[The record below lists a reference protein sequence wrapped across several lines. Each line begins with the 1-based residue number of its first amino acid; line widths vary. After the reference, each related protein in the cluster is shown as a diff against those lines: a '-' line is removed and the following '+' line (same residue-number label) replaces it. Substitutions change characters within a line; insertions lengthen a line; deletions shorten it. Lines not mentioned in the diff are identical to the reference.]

1 MAIDRIQN
9 YAGNPLLKAAYIP
22 IEYDKDTLEEYL
34 KCSNDPVYFAKNY
47 MKIIHV
53 DHGLMPF
60 DLYGYQEELVQTMH
74 DNRFVI
80 CKMPR
85 QTGKS
90 TTIVA
95 YLLHYALFNA
105 QSNIA
110 ILANKGSTSREILQ
124 RLKTAYENLPKWLQQ
139 GVVVWNRGNI
149 ELENGSKV
157 ISASTSS
164 SAVRG
169 SSFNII
175 FMDEFAHI
183 DPPRL
188 AEEFF
193 NSVYPTISSGNTTK
207 VFIVSTP
214 KGLNMFYKM
223 WVDADEGRSDY
234 VPLEVHWSQ
243 TPGRDQA
250 WKEETIRNTS
260 ELQFSQEYECDFIGS
275 QNTLIS
281 PSKLKTLPYKPPII
295 KKDSLDVYV
304 EPDPTHSYVCIVDV
318 ARGRGQDYS
327 AFSIIDV
334 SQFPYQQVAKYR
346 DPNISPMLLPTVIDN
361 VCKYYNHAYILVEI
375 NDIGGQVADILHY
388 ELEYPNIFQTSV
400 MGRSGRT
407 LGGGFGKT
415 SQLGIR
421 TTKEVKRKGCS
432 SCKDLIEGDKLIIWD
447 LDTIS
452 EMTTYIAKGSS
463 YEADEGYH
471 DDLMTTL
478 ILFGWLVNQQYFT
491 EVTDLDLREKM
502 FKDQLDE
509 AESQLIPFG
518 YINDGRNSYDP
529 EVVDMGG
536 EKWIVDTKYSTDY
549 LH

>member
-1 MAIDRIQN
+1 MNSVN
-9 YAGNPLLKAAYIP
+9 YLGNPLLKKSNVKINFTEHEVSEYVKCEEDP
-22 IEYDKDTLEEYL
+22 I
-34 KCSNDPVYFAKNY
+34 YFIRNY
-47 MKIIHV
+47 MKIVAV
-53 DHGLMPF
+53 DEGLVDF
-60 DLYGYQEELVQTMH
+60 NLWDFQEEMVNKFV

-95 YLLHYALFNA
+95 YLLHFALFNP

-124 RLKTAYENLPKWLQQ
+124 RLKTAYEHLPKWLQQ

-183 DPPRL
+183 DPPKL
-188 AEEFF
+188 AEDFF
-193 NSVYPTISSGNTTK
+193 TSVYPTISSGNTTK

-223 WVDADEGRSDY
+223 WIDAEEKRSNY
-234 VPLEVHWSQ
+234 IPIEVHWSQ
-243 TPGRDQA
+243 TPGRDSK
-250 WKEETIRNTS
+250 WKEETIKNTS
-260 ELQFSQEYECDFIGS
+260 ELQFAQEYECDFIGS
-275 QNTLIS
+275 QNTLIA
-281 PSKLKTLPYKPPII
+281 PSKLRTMPYKPPIS
-295 KKDSLDVYV
+295 KRDSLDVYV
-304 EPDPTHSYVCIVDV
+304 EPDPKHSYVCIVDV

-334 SQFPYQQVAKYR
+334 SQFPYEQVAKYR
-346 DPNISPMLLPTVIDN
+346 DPNISPMLLPNVVDN
-361 VCKYYNHAYILVEI
+361 VSRHYNSAYVLVEI

-388 ELEYPNIFQTSV
+388 DLEYPNIFQTSV
-400 MGRSGRT
+400 MGRSGQT

-432 SCKDLIEGDKLIIWD
+432 SCKDLIEGDKLLVWD
-447 LDTIS
+447 LDTIT

-478 ILFGWLVNQQYFT
+478 ILFGWLVNQKYFT

-502 FKDQLDE
+502 FKEQLEE
-509 AESQLIPFG
+509 AEAQLIPFG
-518 YINDGRNSYDP
+518 YINDGRDSYEP
-529 EVVDMGG
+529 ETVEMGG
-536 EKWIVDTKYSTDY
+536 EKWVIDKKYSTDY

>member
-1 MAIDRIQN
+1 MAQDT
-9 YAGNPLLKAAYIP
+9 YAGNPLLKGAYQP
-22 IEYDKDTLEEYL
+22 LEYDKETIEDYIR
-34 KCSNDPVYFAKNY
+34 CSKDPVYFAKNY

-60 DLYGYQEELVQTMH
+60 DLYDYQEEMVETMH
-74 DNRFVI
+74 NNRFVI

-95 YLLHYALFNA
+95 YLLHFALFNP

-124 RLKTAYENLPKWLQQ
+124 RLKTAYEHLPKWLQQ

-183 DPPRL
+183 DPPKL
-188 AEEFF
+188 AEDFF
-193 NSVYPTISSGNTTK
+193 TSVYPTISSGKTTK

-223 WVDADEGRSDY
+223 WIDAEEKRSNY
-234 VPLEVHWSQ
+234 IPIEVHWSQ
-243 TPGRDQA
+243 TPGRDDA
-250 WKEETIRNTS
+250 WKKETIKNTS
-260 ELQFSQEYECDFIGS
+260 ELQFAQEYECDFIGS
-275 QNTLIS
+275 QNTLIA
-281 PSKLKTLPYKPPII
+281 PSKLRTMPYKPPII
-295 KKDSLDVYV
+295 KKDCLDVYV
-304 EPDPTHSYVCIVDV
+304 EPDPKHSYVCIVDV

-334 SQFPYQQVAKYR
+334 TQFPYEQVAKYR
-346 DPNISPMLLPTVIDN
+346 DPNISPMLLPNVVDN
-361 VCKYYNHAYILVEI
+361 VGKYYNHAYVLVEI

-388 ELEYPNIFQTSV
+388 DLEYSNIFQTSV
-400 MGRSGRT
+400 MGRSGQT
-407 LGGGFGKT
+407 LGGGFGKS

-432 SCKDLIEGDKLIIWD
+432 SVKDLIEGDKLLIWD
-447 LDTIS
+447 LDTIT
-452 EMTTYIAKGSS
+452 EMTTFIAKGSS

-471 DDLMTTL
+471 DDLMMTL
-478 ILFGWLVNQQYFT
+478 ILFGWLVNQKYFT
-491 EVTDLDLREKM
+491 EITDMDLREKM
-502 FKDQLDE
+502 FKEQLDE

-518 YINDGRNSYDP
+518 FINDGRNSYEP
-529 EVVDMGG
+529 ETVDMGG
-536 EKWIVDTKYSTDY
+536 EKWVVDTKYSTDY

>member
-1 MAIDRIQN
+1 MARDT
-9 YAGNPLLKAAYIP
+9 YAGNPLLKGAYQP
-22 IEYDKDTLEEYL
+22 VEYDKETIEEYIR
-34 KCSNDPVYFAKNY
+34 CENDPIHFAKQY
-47 MKIIHV
+47 MKIVHV

-60 DLYGYQEELVQTMH
+60 DLYDYQEEMVQTMH

-95 YLLHYALFNA
+95 YLLHFALFNP

-124 RLKTAYENLPKWLQQ
+124 RLKTAYEHLPKWLQQ

-183 DPPRL
+183 DPPKL
-188 AEEFF
+188 AEDFF
-193 NSVYPTISSGNTTK
+193 TSVYPTISSGSTTK

-223 WVDADEGRSDY
+223 WVDAEEKRSNY
-234 VPLEVHWSQ
+234 VPIDVHWSQ
-243 TPGRDQA
+243 TPGRDQQ
-250 WKEETIRNTS
+250 WKEETIKNTS
-260 ELQFSQEYECDFIGS
+260 EMQFAQEYECDFIGS

-281 PSKLKTLPYKPPII
+281 PSKLRTLPYKPPISQ
-295 KKDSLDVYV
+295 KDSLDVYV
-304 EPDPTHSYVCIVDV
+304 EPDPKHSYVCIVDV
-318 ARGRGQDYS
+318 SRGRGQDYS

-334 SQFPYQQVAKYR
+334 SQFPYEQVAKYR
-346 DPNISPMLLPTVIDN
+346 DENISPILLPNIVDN
-361 VCKYYNHAYILVEI
+361 VSRYYNTAYVLVEI
-375 NDIGGQVADILHY
+375 NDIGGQVADILHHD
-388 ELEYPNIFQTSV
+388 LEYPNIFQTSI
-400 MGRSGRT
+400 MGRSGQT
-407 LGGGFGKT
+407 LGGGFGKS

-432 SCKDLIEGDKLIIWD
+432 SVKDLIEGDKLLIWD
-447 LDTIS
+447 LDTIT

-471 DDLMTTL
+471 DDLMATL
-478 ILFGWLVNQQYFT
+478 ILFGWLVNQKYFT
-491 EVTDLDLREKM
+491 EITDLDLREKM
-502 FKDQLDE
+502 FKEQLDE

-518 YINDGRNSYDP
+518 YINDGRNSYEP
-529 EVVDMGG
+529 ETVDMGG
-536 EKWIVDTKYSTDY
+536 EKWIVDKKYSTDY
-549 LH
+549 IH

>member
-1 MAIDRIQN
+1 MARDT
-9 YAGNPLLKAAYIP
+9 YAGNPLLKGAYQP
-22 IEYDKDTLEEYL
+22 VEYDKETIEEYIR
-34 KCSNDPVYFAKNY
+34 CENDPIHFAKQY
-47 MKIIHV
+47 MKIVHV

-60 DLYGYQEELVQTMH
+60 DLYDYQEEMVQTMH

-95 YLLHYALFNA
+95 YLLHFALFNP

-124 RLKTAYENLPKWLQQ
+124 RLKTAYEHLPKWLQQ

-183 DPPRL
+183 DPPKL
-188 AEEFF
+188 AEDFF
-193 NSVYPTISSGNTTK
+193 TSVYPTISSGSTTK

-223 WVDADEGRSDY
+223 WVDAEEKRSNY
-234 VPLEVHWSQ
+234 VPIDVHWSQ
-243 TPGRDQA
+243 TPGRDQK
-250 WKEETIRNTS
+250 WREETIKNTS
-260 ELQFSQEYECDFIGS
+260 EMQFAQEYECDFIGS

-281 PSKLKTLPYKPPII
+281 PSKLRTLPYKPPISQ
-295 KKDSLDVYV
+295 KDSLDVYV
-304 EPDPTHSYVCIVDV
+304 EPDPKHSYVCVVDV

-334 SQFPYQQVAKYR
+334 SQFPYEQVAKYR
-346 DPNISPMLLPTVIDN
+346 DENISPILLPNVVDN
-361 VCKYYNHAYILVEI
+361 VSRYYNTAYVLVEI
-375 NDIGGQVADILHY
+375 NDIGGQVADILHHD
-388 ELEYPNIFQTSV
+388 LEYPNIFQTSV
-400 MGRSGRT
+400 MGRSGQT
-407 LGGGFGKT
+407 LGGGFGKG

-432 SCKDLIEGDKLIIWD
+432 SVKDLIEGDKLLIWD
-447 LDTIS
+447 LDTIT
-452 EMTTYIAKGSS
+452 EMTTYVAKGSS

-471 DDLMTTL
+471 DDLMATL
-478 ILFGWLVNQQYFT
+478 ILFGWLVNQKYFT
-491 EVTDLDLREKM
+491 EITDLDLREKM
-502 FKDQLDE
+502 FKEQIDE

-518 YINDGRNSYDP
+518 FINDGRNSYEP
-529 EVVDMGG
+529 ETVDMGG
-536 EKWIVDTKYSTDY
+536 EKWIVDKKYSTDY
-549 LH
+549 IH

>member
-1 MAIDRIQN
+1 MATKT
-9 YAGNPLLKAAYIP
+9 YAGNPLLKGAYTP
-22 IEYDKDTLEEYL
+22 VEYDKETLEEYIR
-34 KCSNDPVYFAKNY
+34 CSKDPIYFAKRY
-47 MKIIHV
+47 MQIVHV

-60 DLYGYQEELVQTMH
+60 DLYDYQEEMVDTFH
-74 DNRFVI
+74 NNRFVI

-90 TTIVA
+90 TTICA
-95 YLLHYALFNA
+95 YLLHYALFNEQA
-105 QSNIA
+105 NIA

-124 RLKTAYENLPKWLQQ
+124 RLKTAYEHLPKWLQQ

-183 DPPRL
+183 DPPSL

-193 NSVYPTISSGNTTK
+193 TSVYPTISSGNTTK

-223 WVDADEGRSDY
+223 RVDAEEKRREY
-234 VPLEVHWSQ
+234 IPIEVHWSQ
-243 TPGRDQA
+243 TPGRDEK
-250 WKEETIRNTS
+250 WKKETIRNTS

-281 PSKLKTLPYKPPII
+281 AAKLRTMPYKPPIS
-295 KKDSLDVYV
+295 KRDSLDVYV
-304 EPDPTHSYVCIVDV
+304 EPDPKHSYVTVVDV
-318 ARGRGQDYS
+318 ARGRGQDFS
-327 AFSIIDV
+327 AFSVFDV
-334 SQFPYQQVAKYR
+334 SQFPYEQVAKYR
-346 DPNISPMLLPTVIDN
+346 DANISPMTFPN
-361 VCKYYNHAYILVEI
+361 VVENVSRYYNTAYVLVEI
-375 NDIGGQVADILHY
+375 NDIGGQVADVLHHD
-388 ELEYPNIFQTSV
+388 LEYPNIFQTSV
-400 MGRSGRT
+400 LGRSGQT
-407 LGGGFGKT
+407 LGGGFGKG

-421 TTKEVKRKGCS
+421 TTKEIKRKGCS
-432 SCKDLIEGDKLIIWD
+432 NCKDLIEGDKLLIWD
-447 LDTIS
+447 LDTIT
-452 EMTTYIAKGSS
+452 EMTSYVAKGSS
-463 YEADEGYH
+463 YEAEEGYH

-478 ILFGWLVNQQYFT
+478 ILFGWLVNQKYFT
-491 EVTDLDLREKM
+491 EITDLDLREKM
-502 FKDQLDE
+502 FKEQLEE
-509 AESQLIPFG
+509 AEAQLIPFG
-518 YINDGRNSYDP
+518 FINDGRNSYEP
-529 EVVDMGG
+529 ETVEMGG
-536 EKWIVDTKYSTDY
+536 EKWVVDEKYSNEY

>member
-1 MAIDRIQN
+1 MARDT
-9 YAGNPLLKAAYIP
+9 YAGNPLLKGAYQP
-22 IEYDKDTLEEYL
+22 VEYDKETIEEYIR
-34 KCSNDPVYFAKNY
+34 CENDPVHFAKQY
-47 MKIIHV
+47 MKIVHV

-60 DLYGYQEELVQTMH
+60 DLYDYQEEMVQTMH

-95 YLLHYALFNA
+95 YLLHFALFNP

-124 RLKTAYENLPKWLQQ
+124 RLKTAYEHLPKWLQQ

-183 DPPRL
+183 DPPKL
-188 AEEFF
+188 AEDFF
-193 NSVYPTISSGNTTK
+193 TSVYPTISSGSTTK

-223 WVDADEGRSDY
+223 WVDAEEKRSNY
-234 VPLEVHWSQ
+234 VPIEVHWSQ
-243 TPGRDQA
+243 TPGRDQT
-250 WKEETIRNTS
+250 WKEETIKNTS
-260 ELQFSQEYECDFIGS
+260 EMQFAQEYECDFIGS

-281 PSKLKTLPYKPPII
+281 PSKLRTLPYKPPISQ
-295 KKDSLDVYV
+295 KDSLDVYV
-304 EPDPTHSYVCIVDV
+304 EPDPKHSYVCVVDV

-334 SQFPYQQVAKYR
+334 SQFPYEQVAKYR
-346 DPNISPMLLPTVIDN
+346 DENISPILLPNVVDN
-361 VCKYYNHAYILVEI
+361 VSRYYNTAYVLVEI
-375 NDIGGQVADILHY
+375 NDIGGQVADILHHD
-388 ELEYPNIFQTSV
+388 LEYPNIFQTSV
-400 MGRSGRT
+400 MGRSGQT
-407 LGGGFGKT
+407 LGGGFGKS

-432 SCKDLIEGDKLIIWD
+432 SVKDLIEGDKLLIWD
-447 LDTIS
+447 LDTIT
-452 EMTTYIAKGSS
+452 EMTTYVAKGSS

-471 DDLMTTL
+471 DDLMATL
-478 ILFGWLVNQQYFT
+478 ILFGWLVNQKYFT
-491 EVTDLDLREKM
+491 EITDLDLREKM
-502 FKDQLDE
+502 FKEQIDE

-518 YINDGRNSYDP
+518 FINDGRNSYEP
-529 EVVDMGG
+529 ETVDMGG
-536 EKWIVDTKYSTDY
+536 EKWIVDKKYSTDY
-549 LH
+549 IH

>member
-375 NDIGGQVADILHY
+375 NDIGGQGADILHY

-400 MGRSGRT
+400 MGRSGQT

>member
-1 MAIDRIQN
+1 MARDT
-9 YAGNPLLKAAYIP
+9 YAGNPLLKGAYQP
-22 IEYDKDTLEEYL
+22 LEYDKETIEEFL
-34 KCSNDPVYFAKNY
+34 RCEKDPVHFAKQY
-47 MKIIHV
+47 MQIIHV

-60 DLYGYQEELVQTMH
+60 DLYDYQEEMVQTMH
-74 DNRFVI
+74 ENRFVI

-95 YLLHYALFNA
+95 YLLHFALFNP

-124 RLKTAYENLPKWLQQ
+124 RLKTAYEHLPKWLQQ

-183 DPPRL
+183 DPPKL
-188 AEEFF
+188 AEDFF
-193 NSVYPTISSGNTTK
+193 TSVYPTISSGSTTK

-223 WVDADEGRSDY
+223 WVDAEEKRSNY
-234 VPLEVHWSQ
+234 VPIEVHWSQ
-243 TPGRDQA
+243 TPGRDQK
-250 WKEETIRNTS
+250 WKEETIKNTS
-260 ELQFSQEYECDFIGS
+260 EMQFAQEYECDFIGS

-281 PSKLKTLPYKPPII
+281 PSKLRTLPYKPPISQ
-295 KKDSLDVYV
+295 KDSLDVYV
-304 EPDPTHSYVCIVDV
+304 EPDPKHSYVCIVDV

-334 SQFPYQQVAKYR
+334 SQFPYEQVAKYR
-346 DPNISPMLLPTVIDN
+346 DENISPILLPNIVDN
-361 VCKYYNHAYILVEI
+361 VSRYYNTAYVLVEI
-375 NDIGGQVADILHY
+375 NDIGGQVADILHHD
-388 ELEYPNIFQTSV
+388 LEYPNIFQTSV
-400 MGRSGRT
+400 MGRSGQT
-407 LGGGFGKT
+407 LGGGFGKS

-432 SCKDLIEGDKLIIWD
+432 SCKDLIEGDKLLIWD
-447 LDTIS
+447 LDTIT
-452 EMTTYIAKGSS
+452 EMTTYVAKGSS

-471 DDLMTTL
+471 DDLMATL
-478 ILFGWLVNQQYFT
+478 ILFGWLVNQKYFT
-491 EVTDLDLREKM
+491 EITDLDLREKM
-502 FKDQLDE
+502 FKEQLDE

-518 YINDGRNSYDP
+518 YINDGRDSYEP
-529 EVVDMGG
+529 ETVDMGG
-536 EKWIVDTKYSTDY
+536 EKWIVDKKYSTDY
-549 LH
+549 IH

>member
-1 MAIDRIQN
+1 MSQDT
-9 YAGNPLLKAAYIP
+9 YAGNPLLKGAYQSL
-22 IEYDKDTLEEYL
+22 EYDKETIEEYIR
-34 KCSNDPVYFAKNY
+34 CENDPVHFAKQY
-47 MKIIHV
+47 MKIVHV

-60 DLYGYQEELVQTMH
+60 DLYDYQEEMVQTMH

-95 YLLHYALFNA
+95 YLLHFALFNP

-124 RLKTAYENLPKWLQQ
+124 RLKTAYEHLPKWLQQ

-183 DPPRL
+183 DPPKL
-188 AEEFF
+188 AEDFF
-193 NSVYPTISSGNTTK
+193 TSVYPTISSGSTTK

-223 WVDADEGRSDY
+223 WVDAEEKRSNY
-234 VPLEVHWSQ
+234 VPIEVHWSQ
-243 TPGRDQA
+243 TPGRDQT
-250 WKEETIRNTS
+250 WKEETIKNTS
-260 ELQFSQEYECDFIGS
+260 EMQFAQEYECDFIGS

-281 PSKLKTLPYKPPII
+281 PSKLRTLPYKPPISQ
-295 KKDSLDVYV
+295 KDSLDVYV
-304 EPDPTHSYVCIVDV
+304 EPDPKHSYVCVVDV

-334 SQFPYQQVAKYR
+334 SQFPYEQVAKYR
-346 DPNISPMLLPTVIDN
+346 DENISPILLPNVVDN
-361 VCKYYNHAYILVEI
+361 VSRYYNTAYVLVEI
-375 NDIGGQVADILHY
+375 NDIGGQVADILHHD
-388 ELEYPNIFQTSV
+388 LEYPNIFQTSV
-400 MGRSGRT
+400 MGRSGQT
-407 LGGGFGKT
+407 LGGGFGKS

-432 SCKDLIEGDKLIIWD
+432 SVKDLIEGDKLLIWD
-447 LDTIS
+447 LDTIT
-452 EMTTYIAKGSS
+452 EMTTYVAKGSS

-471 DDLMTTL
+471 DDLMATL
-478 ILFGWLVNQQYFT
+478 ILFGWLVNQKYFT
-491 EVTDLDLREKM
+491 EITDLDLREKM
-502 FKDQLDE
+502 FKEQIDE

-518 YINDGRNSYDP
+518 FINDGRNSYEP
-529 EVVDMGG
+529 ETVDMGG
-536 EKWIVDTKYSTDY
+536 EKWIVDKKYSTDY
-549 LH
+549 IH

>member
-1 MAIDRIQN
+1 MARDT
-9 YAGNPLLKAAYIP
+9 YAGNPLLKGAYQP
-22 IEYDKDTLEEYL
+22 IEYDKETIEEFIR
-34 KCSNDPVYFAKNY
+34 CENDPVHFAKQY
-47 MKIIHV
+47 MKIVHV

-60 DLYGYQEELVQTMH
+60 DLYDYQEEMVQTMH

-95 YLLHYALFNA
+95 YLLHFALFNP

-124 RLKTAYENLPKWLQQ
+124 RLKTAYEHLPKWLQQ

-183 DPPRL
+183 DPPKL
-188 AEEFF
+188 AEDFF
-193 NSVYPTISSGNTTK
+193 TSVYPTISSGSTTK

-223 WVDADEGRSDY
+223 WVDAEEKRSNY
-234 VPLEVHWSQ
+234 IPIEVHWSQ
-243 TPGRDQA
+243 TPGRDQK
-250 WKEETIRNTS
+250 WKEETIKNTS
-260 ELQFSQEYECDFIGS
+260 ELQFAQEYECDFIGS

-281 PSKLKTLPYKPPII
+281 PSKLRQMPYKPPIS
-295 KKDSLDVYV
+295 KRDSLDVYV
-304 EPDPTHSYVCIVDV
+304 EPDPKHSYVCIVDV

-334 SQFPYQQVAKYR
+334 SQFPYEQVAKYR
-346 DPNISPMLLPTVIDN
+346 DENISPILLPNVVDN
-361 VCKYYNHAYILVEI
+361 VSRYYNSAYILVEI
-375 NDIGGQVADILHY
+375 NDIGGQVADILHHD
-388 ELEYPNIFQTSV
+388 LEYPNIFQTSV
-400 MGRSGRT
+400 MGRSGQT
-407 LGGGFGKT
+407 LGGGFGKS

-432 SCKDLIEGDKLIIWD
+432 SCKDLIEGDKLLVWD
-447 LDTIS
+447 LDTIT

-478 ILFGWLVNQQYFT
+478 ILFGWLVNQKYFT
-491 EVTDLDLREKM
+491 EITDLDLREKM
-502 FKDQLDE
+502 FKEQLEE
-509 AESQLIPFG
+509 AEAQLIPFG
-518 YINDGRNSYDP
+518 YINDGRDSYEP
-529 EVVDMGG
+529 ETVNMGG
-536 EKWIVDTKYSTDY
+536 EKWVVDKKYSTDY

>member
-1 MAIDRIQN
+1 MAQDT
-9 YAGNPLLKAAYIP
+9 YAGNPLLKGAYQP
-22 IEYDKDTLEEYL
+22 LEYDKETIEEYIR
-34 KCSNDPVYFAKNY
+34 CSNDPIHFARSY

-60 DLYGYQEELVQTMH
+60 DLYDYQEEMVDIMH
-74 DNRFVI
+74 NNRFVI

-95 YLLHYALFNA
+95 YLLHFALFNP

-124 RLKTAYENLPKWLQQ
+124 RLKTAYEHLPKWLQQ

-183 DPPRL
+183 DPPKL
-188 AEEFF
+188 AEDFF
-193 NSVYPTISSGNTTK
+193 TSVYPTISSGKTTK

-223 WVDADEGRSDY
+223 WIDAEEKRSNY
-234 VPLEVHWSQ
+234 IPIEVHWSQ
-243 TPGRDQA
+243 TPGRDDA
-250 WKEETIRNTS
+250 WKKETIKNTS
-260 ELQFSQEYECDFIGS
+260 ELQFAQEYECDFIGS
-275 QNTLIS
+275 QNTLIA
-281 PSKLKTLPYKPPII
+281 PSKLRTMPYKPPIT
-295 KKDSLDVYV
+295 KKDCLDVYV
-304 EPDPTHSYVCIVDV
+304 EPDPKHSYVCIVDV

-334 SQFPYQQVAKYR
+334 TQFPYEQVAKYR
-346 DPNISPMLLPTVIDN
+346 DPNISPMLLPNVVDN
-361 VCKYYNHAYILVEI
+361 VGKYYNHAYVLVEI

-388 ELEYPNIFQTSV
+388 DLEYPNIFQTSV
-400 MGRSGRT
+400 MGRSGQT

-432 SCKDLIEGDKLIIWD
+432 SCKDLIEGDKLLIWD
-447 LDTIS
+447 LDTIT

-471 DDLMTTL
+471 DDLMMTL
-478 ILFGWLVNQQYFT
+478 ILFGWLVNQKYFT

-502 FKDQLDE
+502 FKEQLEE

-518 YINDGRNSYDP
+518 FIHDGLNSYEP
-529 EVVDMGG
+529 ETVDMGG
-536 EKWIVDTKYSTDY
+536 EKWVIDTKYSTDY